1 MRISDWS
8 SDVCSSD
15 LFGLERRAIFHAGQ
29 RQRRKLVEEFKKVEI
44 ELSDAI
50 RDGIGKEL
58 LLGREIRAGRIGAAA
73 LVAPRIKGI
82 EHGVVGEPQLGLPVE
97 AARSEA
103 RRVGKECVGMGRSRW
118 AP

>member
-73 LVAPRIKGI
+73 STPAIVIAIFL
-82 EHGVVGEPQLGLPVE
+82 
-97 AARSEA
+97 A
-103 RRVGKECVGMGRSRW
+103 RRLGSSGPPAVIATHVTNQIGRASCRERGCQSV
-118 AP
+118 